1 MRFDIDAVVKNDFE
15 TGNYMSDDKWIL
27 QEDHGAG
34 VTSLTMNCAPV
45 NALTS
50 ENLNFM
56 ASLLNNLEGD
66 NSIKSLVIN
75 SSFKVFSAGINLKE
89 AQDFD
94 LDAQVAMV
102 RGLNMVFSKL
112 FQFSKPVIVASEGA
126 AIAGGFFFILTSDY
140 RVAGPKSMFGLAE
153 VQVGVD
159 FPLPLLEIAR
169 SMLGAGDLRRLMQS
183 GNPIK
188 SETALNSGIIDEI
201 AHEGETFNRALV
213 VAKNYSEIP
222 PKTYA
227 KVKRQIR
234 GSSIDKIE
242 SLMKANYG
250 VPDNGWYSDETKA
263 AMKAKIK

>member
-1 MRFDIDAVVKNDFE
+1 M
-15 TGNYMSDDKWIL
+15 IL
-27 QEDHGAG
+27 
-34 VTSLTMNCAPV
+34 
-45 NALTS
+45 
-50 ENLNFM
+50 
-56 ASLLNNLEGD
+56 
-66 NSIKSLVIN
+66 KS
-75 SSFKVFSAGINLKE
+75 
-89 AQDFD
+89 
-94 LDAQVAMV
+94 
-102 RGLNMVFSKL
+102 
-112 FQFSKPVIVASEGA
+112 
-126 AIAGGFFFILTSDY
+126 
-140 RVAGPKSMFGLAE
+140 
-153 VQVGVD
+153 VD

-169 SMLGAGDLRRLMQS
+169 AMLGAGDLRRLMQS

-201 AHEGETFNRALV
+201 AHEGETFSRALA

-242 SLMKANYG
+242 SLMKENYG

>member
-1 MRFDIDAVVKNDFE
+1 M
-15 TGNYMSDDKWIL
+15 GNYMSDNKWIL
-27 QEDHGAG
+27 LEDHGAG
-34 VTSLTMNCAPV
+34 VISLTMNCAPV

-56 ASLLNNLEGD
+56 AKLLDNLEDD

-94 LDAQVAMV
+94 LDAQGAMV
-102 RGLNMVFSKL
+102 RGLNTVFSKL

-201 AHEGETFNRALV
+201 VDE
-213 VAKNYSEIP
+213 
-222 PKTYA
+222 
-227 KVKRQIR
+227 
-234 GSSIDKIE
+234 E
-242 SLMKANYG
+242 SLA
-250 VPDNGWYSDETKA
+250 DA
-263 AMKAKIK
+263 AMEKAKYLSTMGHPSYSITKELLIAEPMKKINDAIKEAQLGK

>member
-1 MRFDIDAVVKNDFE
+1 M
-15 TGNYMSDDKWIL
+15 GNYMSDNKWIL
-27 QEDHGAG
+27 REDHGAG
-34 VTSLTMNCAPV
+34 VISLTMNCAPV

-56 ASLLNNLEGD
+56 AKLLDNLEDD

-94 LDAQVAMV
+94 LDAQGAMV
-102 RGLNMVFSKL
+102 RGLNTVFSKL

-153 VQVGVD
+153 VRVGVD

-169 SMLGAGDLRRLMQS
+169 AMLGAGDLRRLLQS
-183 GNPIK
+183 GNSIK
-188 SETALNSGIIDEI
+188 SETDLN
-201 AHEGETFNRALV
+201 
-213 VAKNYSEIP
+213 
-222 PKTYA
+222 
-227 KVKRQIR
+227 
-234 GSSIDKIE
+234 
-242 SLMKANYG
+242 
-250 VPDNGWYSDETKA
+250 
-263 AMKAKIK
+263 